1 MRSNSGAEHLLQQSS
16 RLEGCVWAPEYER
29 VSIVAPREM
38 VRLVS
43 SSHFE
48 RHDPQNEDFGSIAIF
63 GTEIERS

>member
-1 MRSNSGAEHLLQQSS
+1 
-16 RLEGCVWAPEYER
+16 
-29 VSIVAPREM
+29 M